1 LNHLKILRKGNGEGL
16 TTREDMER
24 LPNIENRCHPVVS
37 SQNMMG
43 ALMVYTNENME
54 KVVMK
59 INLNDSNDYLKIQ
72 KANSHRNYSKK
83 SIGSKRTIRI
93 GNQTKSADIIVNETN
108 KLTKKGLNKLSIFFA
123 ENHRLLNK

>member
-1 LNHLKILRKGNGEGL
+1 LKILRKGNGEGL

-24 LPNIENRCHPVVS
+24 LPNIENRCHPVLS

-59 INLNDSNDYLKIQ
+59 INLNDSTDFLKIQ
-72 KANSHRNYSKK
+72 KANSHMNYSKK
-83 SIGSKRTIRI
+83 SIGSKRTIKI
-93 GNQTKSADIIVNETN
+93 GNKPNSADIIVNETN
-108 KLTKKGLNKLSIFFA
+108 KITKKPLNKVSIFFA